1 MNKSPVTKYFTI
13 KELLSTDDY
22 VIPIYQRDY
31 AWDNK
36 QIVQLVQDIADSA
49 KKAENSPDKIYYIG
63 TLIILVH

>member
-36 QIVQLVQDIADSA
+36 QIVQLVQDIADSVKVRTA
-49 KKAENSPDKIYYIG
+49 
-63 TLIILVH
+63 